1 MDAGE
6 SRAIPAELP
15 TAVAGEPMHSSA
27 LSTDHWQ
34 ALATA
39 VAGSRKKAESLGDD
53 AVALREWRSGQS
65 AYLLAACADGAGSAQ
80 AGALGSRAAVDAAL
94 AECLRQLQASRDRRR
109 VRICGAQVAE
119 AAAEAVRAEA
129 QRVGLPPR
137 ELATTLTCVVAGP
150 RWTWVG
156 QVGDGAAVVKPQR
169 SQPGD
174 WRVAI
179 WPERGEY
186 ANTTHFLTGL
196 PLQWQEATL
205 PRCESLALL
214 TDGLLPLGLD
224 LAHHSAFVP
233 FFEGMMA
240 ELRRAQPQALL
251 GPLRSFLASPRVAER
266 TDDDVSLVLALR
278 PPRGLA

>member
-6 SRAIPAELP
+6 SRVVPAELSALV
-15 TAVAGEPMHSSA
+15 TGEPRHSSA
-27 LSTDHWQ
+27 LSTPHWQ

-39 VAGSRKKAESLGDD
+39 VAGSRKKPESLGDD
-53 AVALREWRSGQS
+53 AVALGEWCSGQS

-80 AGALGSRAAVDAAL
+80 AGALGSRAAVDAAV
-94 AECLRQLQASRDRRR
+94 AECLRQLQSSRDRRR

-119 AAAEAVRAEA
+119 VAAEAVRAEA
-129 QRVGLPPR
+129 ERVGLPPR

-156 QVGDGAAVVKPQR
+156 QVGDGVAVVKPQR

-174 WRVAI
+174 WRVAL

-186 ANTTHFLTGL
+186 ANTTHFLTAQ

-224 LAHHSAFVP
+224 LAHHCAFVP

-278 PPRGLA
+278 PPRGLT